1 MNYAVTVNARRP
13 EGAPELDPL
22 QRAGVVHLLR
32 EGLDAIEFIEDEGRE
47 VAEIT
52 DHFRRSP
59 RGRPAEGLRRRLDAG
74 GRRGRAR

>member
-52 DHFRRSP
+52 DHFIGAHP
-59 RGRPAEGLRRRLDAG
+59 EAALLKVFVDAWTLE
-74 GRRGRAR
+74 AA